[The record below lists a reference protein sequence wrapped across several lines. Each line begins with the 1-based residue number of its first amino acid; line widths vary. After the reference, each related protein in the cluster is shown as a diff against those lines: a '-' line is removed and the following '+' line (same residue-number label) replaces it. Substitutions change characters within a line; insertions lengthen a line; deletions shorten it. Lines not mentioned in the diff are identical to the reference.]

1 MLTLTA
7 GFRPNRRRENG
18 CVVHHLGVLWVI
30 WAVVTVGLVGHAGI
44 SWARDRR
51 IVRSVVALALEGR
64 NAEALDHPLPSRRNR
79 PVVRMVQAGC
89 AVRTGRYA
97 VALALLRPYGS
108 QVRGLDP
115 GDPDVV
121 RGSALVALGRYS
133 DAASLLGDRPAQ
145 LVLRRLRAA
154 VAMEVGDDVLAE
166 ELLAASSGPDGQ
178 DELDEAGR
186 LRVLAD
192 LRLRRG
198 RLAEARDL
206 AERARSLYARIQYP
220 GVDVDEAWCSVLL
233 GKVALAQDRTP
244 EAVALVEQGLAGL
257 RCRADNAPGLS
268 EAHAVAAEVTAA
280 AGLPAV
286 AQDHLRQA
294 HDQATRCSSP
304 ALDAELA
311 RAAGQVSL
319 RLGHPTEAR
328 RWLLDAVRRH
338 DDLGARPAAE
348 ALRRQLASL
357 DA

>member
-1 MLTLTA
+1 M
-7 GFRPNRRRENG
+7 
-18 CVVHHLGVLWVI
+18 HHLGVLWVI
-30 WAVVTVGLVGHAGI
+30 STVVAVGLLSHAGV

-97 VALALLRPYGS
+97 VALALLHPYGS

-115 GDPDVV
+115 GDTDVV
-121 RGSALVALGRYS
+121 RGSALVALGRYG
-133 DAASLLGDRPAQ
+133 DAAGLLGDRPAYPA
-145 LVLRRLRAA
+145 LRRLRAA
-154 VAMEVGDDVLAE
+154 VAIEVGDDALAE
-166 ELLAASSGPDGQ
+166 ELLAASAGADEPEGVQGVDGV
-178 DELDEAGR
+178 DALEEAGR
-186 LRVLAD
+186 LRLLAD

-198 RLAEARDL
+198 RSTEARGL
-206 AERARSLYARIQYP
+206 AERARSLYARAQYP
-220 GVDVDEAWCSVLL
+220 GVDVDEAWCTMLL
-233 GKVALAQDRTP
+233 SRVALAESRVE
-244 EAVALVEQGLAGL
+244 EAVALAEQGLSGL
-257 RCRADNAPGLS
+257 RRRPDNAPGLS

-280 AGLPAV
+280 VGRPAS

-294 HDQATRCSSP
+294 HHQATRCSSP

-319 RLGHPTEAR
+319 RLGHPAEAR
-328 RWLLDAVRRH
+328 RWLLDAARRH

-348 ALRRQLASL
+348 VLRRQLASL
-357 DA
+357 EA